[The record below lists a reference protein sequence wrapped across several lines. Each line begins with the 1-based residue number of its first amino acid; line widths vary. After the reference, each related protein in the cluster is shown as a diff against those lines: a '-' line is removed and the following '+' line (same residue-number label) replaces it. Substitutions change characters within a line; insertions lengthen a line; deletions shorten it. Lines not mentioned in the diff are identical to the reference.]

1 MLTIQN
7 LLKSVYCFIKN
18 ISKKTYRNC
27 AVLVSGFSVFAMVSL
42 NAHGF
47 GGAGKNR
54 SVACSSMK
62 GTEGEAPAENQ
73 EQESVAALGDF
84 ASSCKQAIESE
95 QSRIKEAREAEIKK
109 REVTAVCA
117 SVEPVHNEVQK
128 PPVNPYGDISI
139 SEEDYEALLR
149 IVQAEAGG
157 EDEQGKI
164 LVAEVI
170 LNRVLAEEFA
180 STVSDVIFEK
190 SGGSPQFAP
199 TADGRYYSV
208 EVTGSTVE
216 AVEKAINEKDISQG
230 ALFFSARRR
239 ANPYD
244 MAWFDR
250 NLTWLFQYG
259 GHEFYTLP

>member
-18 ISKKTYRNC
+18 ISKKSYRNC

-190 SGGSPQFAP
+190 SG
-199 TADGRYYSV
+199 
-208 EVTGSTVE
+208 
-216 AVEKAINEKDISQG
+216 
-230 ALFFSARRR
+230 
-239 ANPYD
+239 
-244 MAWFDR
+244 
-250 NLTWLFQYG
+250 
-259 GHEFYTLP
+259 

>member
-18 ISKKTYRNC
+18 ISKKSYRNC

-95 QSRIKEAREAEIKK
+95 QSRIKEA
-109 REVTAVCA
+109 
-117 SVEPVHNEVQK
+117 S
-128 PPVNPYGDISI
+128 
-139 SEEDYEALLR
+139 
-149 IVQAEAGG
+149 
-157 EDEQGKI
+157 
-164 LVAEVI
+164 
-170 LNRVLAEEFA
+170 
-180 STVSDVIFEK
+180 
-190 SGGSPQFAP
+190 
-199 TADGRYYSV
+199 
-208 EVTGSTVE
+208 
-216 AVEKAINEKDISQG
+216 
-230 ALFFSARRR
+230 
-239 ANPYD
+239 
-244 MAWFDR
+244 
-250 NLTWLFQYG
+250 
-259 GHEFYTLP
+259 LP